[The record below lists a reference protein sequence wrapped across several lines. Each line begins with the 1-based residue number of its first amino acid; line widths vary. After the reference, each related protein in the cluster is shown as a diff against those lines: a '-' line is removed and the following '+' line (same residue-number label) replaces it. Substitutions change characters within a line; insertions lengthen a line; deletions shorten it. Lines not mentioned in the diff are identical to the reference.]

1 MSNVLSLTHAVTMV
15 ISLRLRQPAGKLSS
29 CVVQVKKL
37 LKMCPDVWMQY
48 KIAQD
53 LGLQDV
59 VKELLRNDSSSSYIQ
74 DLLSTQ

>member
-1 MSNVLSLTHAVTMV
+1 MLKIPKLT
-15 ISLRLRQPAGKLSS
+15 ISLLSVRLRQSS
-29 CVVQVKKL
+29 WKQSTCLPQVKKL

-59 VKELLRNDSSSSYIQ
+59 AKELLRNDSSSSYIK
-74 DLLSTQ
+74 DLLNSQ